1 MDRVTAICRTSG
13 IHVQTFAFK
22 RKRRKKNVAF
32 NVWPILVPPCTLR
45 CAVRARGWGGM
56 RSNFARGWHLQVNA
70 VAPVGPAPR
79 DGSVWTLAVWLQRC
93 GAQ

>member
-32 NVWPILVPPCTLR
+32 NVWPILGAC
-45 CAVRARGWGGM
+45 
-56 RSNFARGWHLQVNA
+56 
-70 VAPVGPAPR
+70 
-79 DGSVWTLAVWLQRC
+79 LAVWSQWSQRVN
-93 GAQ
+93 GVNVSMGYEVAHGTHAALPPGQDYGPDTTTYSYTSIVK